1 MRVTLVV
8 NTSDTGAV
16 EGLRRHVEALRTAGS
31 TVRPRVTFEAGDAR
45 VFAREAAEEG
55 HDLVIAAGGD
65 GTINEVVNGLY
76 DHVAEG
82 TLATDAIPRL
92 AVIPLGT
99 GNDLAGALGIP
110 GDVDG
115 AMRVATEGQAAP
127 IDVAAINGH
136 RFLNVSTGGFGA
148 AATDDAPTQAKRL
161 LGPFAYV
168 LTALRKFATHPQTS
182 ARFTVGGET
191 IYDGAFLAF
200 AVGNTWRTG
209 GGTKITALAQPD
221 DGLLDLCIVQE
232 MGALESLALAPK
244 VRAGT
249 HLDHP
254 GVLYRQVRGV
264 RVESPDELRVNADGE
279 PVDGREFRYEILPRR
294 ISVMV
299 PLPGGDETDA
309 ADGETDGGEGDAAA

>member
-8 NTSDTGAV
+8 NTGDAGAV
-16 EGLRRHVEALRTAGS
+16 DALRRHVTALRDAGS
-31 TVRPRVTFEAGDAR
+31 TVRPRVTFEGGDAR
-45 VFAREAAEEG
+45 VFAREAAEAG

-65 GTINEVVNGLY
+65 GTVNEVVNGLY
-76 DHVAEG
+76 DFVDDEETAAAP
-82 TLATDAIPRL
+82 LPRL
-92 AVIPLGT
+92 AVVPLGT

-110 GDVDG
+110 ETVDE
-115 AMRVATEGQAAP
+115 AMRVATEGDVAP
-127 IDVAAINGH
+127 LDVAAVNGR
-136 RFLNVSTGGFGA
+136 RFVNVSTGGFGA
-148 AATDDAPTQAKRL
+148 AATDDAPAQAKRL

-168 LTALRKFATHPQTS
+168 LTALRAFATHPQTS
-182 ARFTVGGET
+182 ARFTAGGET
-191 IYDGAFLAF
+191 LYDGAFLAY

-209 GGTKITALAQPD
+209 GGTRITALARPD

-232 MGALESLALAPK
+232 MGALESLALAPR

-254 GVLYRQVRGV
+254 GVIYRQVRGV

-279 PVDGREFRYEILPRR
+279 PIDGREFRYEILPRR

-299 PLPGGDETDA
+299 PPAAVETSDET
-309 ADGETDGGEGDAAA
+309 GGAEG

>member
-1 MRVTLVV
+1 VRVTLVV
-8 NTSDTGAV
+8 NTADTGAI
-16 EGLRRHVEALRTAGS
+16 EALRRHVEALRQAGS

-55 HDLVIAAGGD
+55 HDLVVAAGGD
-65 GTINEVVNGLY
+65 GTVNEVVNGLY
-76 DHVAEG
+76 DWLDEAG
-82 TLATDAIPRL
+82 YAPDALPRL
-92 AVIPLGT
+92 AVVPLGT

-110 GDVDG
+110 GSVDEAMGVAVDG
-115 AMRVATEGQAAP
+115 LAAP
-127 IDVAAINGH
+127 LDVAAVNGR

-148 AATDDAPTQAKRL
+148 AATDDAPTQAKRI

-168 LTALRKFATHPQTS
+168 LTALRTFATHPTTS
-182 ARFTVGGET
+182 ARFTAGGEVL
-191 IYDGAFLAF
+191 YEGAFLAF

-209 GGTKITALAQPD
+209 GGTRITALAEPD

-232 MGALESLALAPK
+232 MGALESLALAPR

-254 GVLYRQVRGV
+254 GVLYQQVRTV
-264 RVESPDELRVNADGE
+264 RVDSAEDLRVNADGE

-294 ISVMV
+294 LRVMV
-299 PLPGGDETDA
+299 PQPSPDAEPAGLGDPDRA
-309 ADGETDGGEGDAAA
+309 G